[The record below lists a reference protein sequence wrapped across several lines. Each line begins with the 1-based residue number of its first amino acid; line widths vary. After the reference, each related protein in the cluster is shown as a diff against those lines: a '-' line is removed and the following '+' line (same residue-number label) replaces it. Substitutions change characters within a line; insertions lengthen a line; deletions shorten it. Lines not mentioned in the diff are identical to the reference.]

1 MLIDINSLCLNLS
14 VSLLLHTDRDKA
26 PHLPSPISTDSRRAF
41 TFCTLLAIIFNLI
54 VDTHRHKTHQ
64 NGCRFIVHNLYIS
77 AHNRDPPRYLTPT
90 AIRHSSYD
98 TRNTWQHC
106 AKHLQGA
113 SLHSAYQTLGLST
126 TNHESDK
133 KLTEILNVRYRPG
146 QQRTTHIDSSVSR
159 LKLAVSMAPVSSSP
173 SLAHGTPQP
182 VFAPPHS
189 RSSTLTS
196 LTAGSQEVL
205 THQPSSSLFQS
216 FVTIF
221 SKRPRWKHGVTMIT
235 IAGRHSEVDSW
246 QAQGRENPAG
256 VVLNLDRLRYLERC
270 LPTIQFSV
278 RQHEF
283 TKNKLTG
290 PRARLFNIH
299 RDRGTYLQS
308 QQPTAHLVSHTA
320 PTAPALRLHSS
331 LLHHTIPL
339 AFIDFQRDSDEEHD
353 CSSTSRDRPDNACKE
368 QHQTSMSV
376 SKTARSDLDMQG
388 AYSDASPTSP
398 NTRRHRQARI
408 SSCLSSCQHKPYQKH
423 DDRDTYGGG
432 RTFKRGLDEEE
443 WVRCVAVKG
452 ACVIC
457 DCSAPIL
464 SLLYSNA
471 TVIRT
476 RHPARQRG
484 ATNTYDGVSRTSSS
498 SCLNTSLQ
506 HPDKEHDDKTLTGE
520 AVRLDVVITSARMG
534 VNQQKDIPARKTH
547 TEKARHEQGGLQ
559 IGECELDFC
568 DRQQSRLVVVPV
580 QREEWG
586 ARCPRLEERRGERS
600 GEAKAG

>member
-1 MLIDINSLCLNLS
+1 
-14 VSLLLHTDRDKA
+14 
-26 PHLPSPISTDSRRAF
+26 
-41 TFCTLLAIIFNLI
+41 
-54 VDTHRHKTHQ
+54 
-64 NGCRFIVHNLYIS
+64 
-77 AHNRDPPRYLTPT
+77 
-90 AIRHSSYD
+90 
-98 TRNTWQHC
+98 
-106 AKHLQGA
+106 
-113 SLHSAYQTLGLST
+113 
-126 TNHESDK
+126 
-133 KLTEILNVRYRPG
+133 
-146 QQRTTHIDSSVSR
+146 
-159 LKLAVSMAPVSSSP
+159 
-173 SLAHGTPQP
+173 
-182 VFAPPHS
+182 
-189 RSSTLTS
+189 
-196 LTAGSQEVL
+196 
-205 THQPSSSLFQS
+205 
-216 FVTIF
+216 
-221 SKRPRWKHGVTMIT
+221 MIT

-368 QHQTSMSV
+368 QHQTCEAQLQDVLTFQCSSPSIASFIYSNV
-376 SKTARSDLDMQG
+376 SQQDGTER
-388 AYSDASPTSP
+388 P
-398 NTRRHRQARI
+398 RHAGSLLGRFSHVTQH
-408 SSCLSSCQHKPYQKH
+408 SSAPSSSCQHKPYQKH

-443 WVRCVAVKG
+443 WVRCVAVKVMPQSSEHG
-452 ACVIC
+452 IQQ
-457 DCSAPIL
+457 DSAERLIL
-464 SLLYSNA
+464 
-471 TVIRT
+471 TT
-476 RHPARQRG
+476 
-484 ATNTYDGVSRTSSS
+484 
-498 SCLNTSLQ
+498 Q